1 MLRNHQKQAVNSIE
15 LAIKKGVKKIKIE
28 MAVGTGRF
36 YVLAAV
42 LKLNSVKEKR
52 VLIVTST
59 NVACE
64 KIKKVISEG
73 EGTHINYEIMTYITA
88 IEHVRSGIDYS
99 IVIFD
104 GIYFGEEYL
113 GALFDR
119 YKSAQFIGFT
129 STLGESREGPF
140 ADVKSIFTYSYA
152 QALLDGQINRFNS
165 DDEIVKL
172 CKRMLIHNGYTDI
185 KLTVDNKWGDIKAS
199 LGDEHML
206 FEIRNYRDKFIEK
219 ELVYSC
225 IKRIENINNV
235 KNNKTFVLIMFCI
248 VDKMLKQKI
257 EKDYGVIIWDIRN
270 IKYLC
275 SSSSLSDELAEYVRY
290 SLLEIE
296 EEKVDEKLCPSRTTD
311 IDKTLTVEKINEYQN
326 RIKECPAGNEKDAD
340 KIYETICIDIIKE
353 LFEPALENFMP
364 QKTTNNKMFRMDLIC
379 TIKAE
384 TGLWWFIKHF
394 YRTNYIVFEFKNY
407 EKEIGQ
413 NNIVITEKYLNPHT
427 LRNVAIII
435 SREGFSLNAKKLAIS
450 ELHKRGYLIIDLTM
464 EELMHML
471 SYKQSGGNPED
482 IIQGKVDQLLM
493 EIDV

>member
-1 MLRNHQKQAVNSIE
+1 MLRNYQQQAVDNIE
-15 LAIKKGVKKIKIE
+15 EAIMKGVQKIKVE

-42 LKLNSVKEKR
+42 LKLNSVKEKNI
-52 VLIVTST
+52 LIVTST
-59 NVACE
+59 KSVCE
-64 KIKKVISEG
+64 NIEKVISEG
-73 EGTHINYEIMTYITA
+73 EETHTNYEVMTYVTA
-88 IEHVRSGIDYS
+88 IEHARNGIDYN

-104 GIYFGEEYL
+104 GIHFGEECL
-113 GALFDR
+113 GELFDR

-129 STLGESREGPF
+129 STLGESWAGAF
-140 ADVKSIFTYSYA
+140 ADVKSVFSYSYT
-152 QALLDGQINRFNS
+152 QALLDGQINRLNS
-165 DDEIVKL
+165 GDKVMKL
-172 CKRMLIHNGYTDI
+172 CQRMLLHNGCTDI
-185 KLTVDNKWGDIKAS
+185 KQTIDNKWGDIEAS
-199 LGDEHML
+199 LGDEQMV
-206 FEIRNYRDKFIEK
+206 FEIRSYRDKFIEN

-225 IKRIENINNV
+225 IKRIERINNV
-235 KNNKTFVLIMFCI
+235 KTSKTLVLIMFCI

-290 SLLEIE
+290 SIVEIE
-296 EEKVDEKLCPSRTTD
+296 EEKVDEKFCPSRTTD

-326 RIKECPAGNEKDAD
+326 RIKKCPTGNKEGAD
-340 KIYETICIDIIKE
+340 KIYETICTDIIKE

-364 QKTTNNKMFRMDLIC
+364 QKSTNNKMFRMDLIC
-379 TIKAE
+379 AIKAE

-407 EKEIGQ
+407 EKEIDQ
-413 NNIVITEKYLNPHT
+413 NNIVITEKYLNPYT

-435 SREGFSLNAKKLAIS
+435 SRKGFSSNAKKLAIS

-464 EELMHML
+464 EDLMHML